1 MSRGTRAV
9 IASAQGGVVN
19 RNPVGEAE
27 RCGRRIDNATGAGR
41 IAAACGVG
49 ERKKRLLQ
57 RGKRGGYACTGAR
70 GG

>member
-27 RCGRRIDNATGAGR
+27 RCGRRIDNAPGAGR
-41 IAAACGVG
+41 IAAACGIG
-49 ERKKRLLQ
+49 ERKKRLLE
-57 RGKRGGYACTGAR
+57 RRERRGGAATGAR

>member
-9 IASAQGGVVN
+9 IASAEGGVVN

-41 IAAACGVG
+41 IAAACGIG
-49 ERKKRLLQ
+49 DRKKRLLK
-57 RGKRGGYACTGAR
+57 RGKRRGGACTGAR